1 MTIHNNDG
9 FTTAYVA
16 DYTTSTSSIYTSSNG
31 WVSVGSSDNDV
42 KMSRENMANNKK
54 SKKKQRELKT
64 NFKSDLMTW
73 ITNNIVPKPTGRQM
87 LYHSPMYTTHNN
99 ALLKDFSMLSALGYS
114 MLATPASSYI
124 VYDPYEGQRAYT
136 MIFVDGVL
144 EHIPGIMAQALFLKK
159 IMSKLNSEKRS
170 YLILHTKT
178 RNRVDKE
185 AKRNNYP
192 KDGAGYLVTFPDR
205 KQARIEGIDDDEV
218 KALIAYGRL
227 RSIFKTDTLS
237 KVKGS
242 HIILW
247 NGA

>member
-1 MTIHNNDG
+1 
-9 FTTAYVA
+9 
-16 DYTTSTSSIYTSSNG
+16 
-31 WVSVGSSDNDV
+31 
-42 KMSRENMANNKK
+42 
-54 SKKKQRELKT
+54 
-64 NFKSDLMTW
+64 
-73 ITNNIVPKPTGRQM
+73 M

-114 MLATPASSYI
+114 MIVVPASSHI
-124 VYDPYEGQRAYT
+124 VHDPYEGQRSYT

-144 EHIPGIMAQALFLKK
+144 EHISGIMAQALFLKK
-159 IMSKLNSEKRS
+159 VMSKLNPEKRS

-178 RNRVDKE
+178 RNRVAKE

-192 KDGAGYLVTFPDR
+192 KDGTGYLVTFPDR

-227 RSIFKTDTLS
+227 RSILKTDTLS